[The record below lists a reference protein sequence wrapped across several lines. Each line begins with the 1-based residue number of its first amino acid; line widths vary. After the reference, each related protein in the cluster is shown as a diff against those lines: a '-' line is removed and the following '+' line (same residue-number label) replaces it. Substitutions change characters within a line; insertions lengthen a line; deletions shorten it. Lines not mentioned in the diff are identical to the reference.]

1 MAIYLNYGEEEFLR
15 QYNTDKLI
23 SANTLM
29 NPSLN
34 LVYLDDT
41 SINKLIEH
49 SEQIPFLDEK
59 KVIVVKKSGI
69 FASGNKK
76 ISQTVLDEILE
87 YLEKLPD
94 YVELIFNEEEV
105 DKRLTTYK
113 KISKIAKCTEYKYN
127 SIVDLANWIVRG
139 MKSLGGEID
148 IKVAEYLAEVC
159 GPSMKYLYTEVQKL
173 AILSKEYEKITPRL
187 IDKVCMK
194 SEQGIIFDLTDSI
207 GEKNQEKAL
216 KLINEFILQ
225 KQSEQYL
232 LIMIYKHIRNLYF
245 VKLAQAKGR
254 ADAQE
259 LGINPYVLKKI
270 LVQVNKFST
279 EELKKILISLIEL
292 DSKSKL
298 GEMDARIGL
307 ESIIANL

>member
-1 MAIYLNYGEEEFLR
+1 MAIYLNYGEEDFLI
-15 QYNTDKLI
+15 QYNTDKLVSNNALI
-23 SANTLM
+23 
-29 NPSLN
+29 NPELN

-41 SINKLIEH
+41 SIGKLVEH
-49 SEQIPFLDEK
+49 AEQIPFLDKK

-76 ISQTVLDEILE
+76 ISQTVLDEILQ

-94 YVELIFNEEEV
+94 YVELIFNEEDI
-105 DKRLTTYK
+105 DKRLTVYK

-148 IKVAEYLAEVC
+148 IKTAEYLAEVC

-173 AILSKEYEKITPRL
+173 AVLSKEYEKITPKL

-207 GEKNQEKAL
+207 GEKKHEKAL
-216 KLINEFILQ
+216 QLINEFILQ

-232 LIMIYKHIRNLYF
+232 LIMIYKHIRSLYML
-245 VKLAQAKGR
+245 KLAQNKGK
-254 ADAQE
+254 ATAQE

-270 LVQVNKFST
+270 TAQVNKFSLQ
-279 EELKKILISLIEL
+279 ELKNILITLIEL
-292 DSKSKL
+292 DFKNKT
-298 GEMDARIGL
+298 GDMDTRIGL
-307 ESIIANL
+307 ESVIANL

>member
-1 MAIYLNYGEEEFLR
+1 MLEA
-15 QYNTDKLI
+15 
-23 SANTLM
+23 
-29 NPSLN
+29 
-34 LVYLDDT
+34 
-41 SINKLIEH
+41 
-49 SEQIPFLDEK
+49 
-59 KVIVVKKSGI
+59 
-69 FASGNKK
+69 K
-76 ISQTVLDEILE
+76 I
-87 YLEKLPD
+87 PD

-105 DKRLTTYK
+105 DKRLTAYK

-173 AILSKEYEKITPRL
+173 AILSKEYERITTKL

-207 GEKNQEKAL
+207 GDKNQEKAL
-216 KLINEFILQ
+216 HLINEFILQ

-232 LIMIYKHIRNLYF
+232 LIMIYKHIRSMYL
-245 VKLAQAKGR
+245 VKLAQVKGKV
-254 ADAQE
+254 DAQE

-270 LVQVNKFST
+270 IGQVNKFSL
-279 EELKKILISLIEL
+279 EELKKIVMSLIEL

-298 GEMDARIGL
+298 GELDARIGL
-307 ESIIANL
+307 ESIIANI